1 MTTASLRRAATA
13 ALAVLVAALLA
24 LGLAACG
31 DDDDSDSG
39 AATTAATTGSGGA
52 ALASTTKATL
62 VLDFLPGGVH
72 AGIYRAQAQG
82 YYEANNVDLEI
93 IQPTST
99 ADTLKLIDAGQ
110 AEFGIADGIDLA
122 NQISEGRS
130 AKAVAAVVQVPL
142 GGLITLEEAGITDPK
157 QLEGKTIG
165 VTGVPSDNA
174 IYQTIISSAG
184 GDPAKAKVVTI
195 GFNGVQNLETGK
207 VDAFTGFWTADGVQ
221 VQEDGFPTTIF
232 RLDENGGP
240 TYPGLVIFSTE
251 EKITSDPELMR
262 AFMDATVRGYDETI
276 ADPAASV
283 DDLLAEEP
291 TLKRPLTE
299 AVVDTYLPLFQ
310 GDAPAFGVLDT
321 ADLEALSA
329 FLVENKLVKEA
340 IPPERYGTNEF
351 LPASE

>member
-1 MTTASLRRAATA
+1 MTRMSLRRAAIA
-13 ALAVLVAALLA
+13 VLAVLAAALLA

-31 DDDDSDSG
+31 DDDDSSD
-39 AATTAATTGSGGA
+39 AATTAATAAAGGA
-52 ALASTTKATL
+52 ALDSMTKATL

-110 AEFGIADGIDLA
+110 ADFGIADGIDLA

-142 GGLITLEEAGITDPK
+142 GGLITLQEAGITDPK
-157 QLEGKTIG
+157 QLEGKTVG

-184 GDPAKAKVVTI
+184 GDPSKAKVVTI

-240 TYPGLVIFSTE
+240 TYPGLVIFTTE
-251 EKITSDPELMR
+251 EKIASDPGLMR
-262 AFMDATVRGYDETI
+262 AFLDATVRGYDETI
-276 ADPAASV
+276 ADPAAAV

-310 GDAPAFGVLDT
+310 GDAPAYGVLDT
-321 ADLEALSA
+321 ADLEALST
-329 FLVENKLVKEA
+329 FLVENELIKEP
-340 IPPERYGTNEF
+340 ITPERYGTNEF
-351 LPASE
+351 LPATE

>member
-1 MTTASLRRAATA
+1 VTTASLRRPALAV
-13 ALAVLVAALLA
+13 LAVLVAALLA

-31 DDDDSDSG
+31 DDDDDGSDAG
-39 AATTAATTGSGGA
+39 ATTAASGA
-52 ALASTTKATL
+52 ALPSPTGATL

-72 AGIYRAQAQG
+72 AGIYRAEAQG
-82 YYEANNVDLEI
+82 YYEANNVNLRI
-93 IQPTST
+93 IEPTST

-110 AEFGIADGIDLA
+110 ADFGIADGIDLA

-130 AKAVAAVVQVPL
+130 AKAIGAVVQVPL
-142 GGLITLEEAGITDPK
+142 GGLITLEEKGITDPK

-174 IYQTIISSAG
+174 IYQTIMKDAG
-184 GDPAKAKVVTI
+184 GDPEKAKVVTI

-221 VQEDGFPTTIF
+221 VQEDGYPTTIF

-240 TYPGLVIFSTE
+240 TYPGLVFFSTE
-251 EKITSDPELMR
+251 EKIASDPDLMR
-262 AFMDATVRGYDETI
+262 AFMDATVRGYQETI

-283 DDLLAEEP
+283 DDMLAEVP
-291 TLKRPLTE
+291 TLERPLTE
-299 AVVDTYLPLFQ
+299 AVVDTYVPLFQ
-310 GDAPAFGVLDT
+310 ADAPAYGVLQTD
-321 ADLEALSA
+321 DLEALST
-329 FLVENKLVKEA
+329 FLVDNGLIKEA

-351 LPASE
+351 LPATE

>member
-1 MTTASLRRAATA
+1 MTSAFPRRVATA
-13 ALAVLVAALLA
+13 ALAALVAVLLA
-24 LGLAACG
+24 FGLAACG
-31 DDDDSDSG
+31 DDDESSD
-39 AATTAATTGSGGA
+39 AASTTGSGA
-52 ALASTTKATL
+52 ALPSSTKATL

-99 ADTLKLIDAGQ
+99 ADTLKLIDAGK
-110 AEFGIADGIDLA
+110 ADFGIADGIDLA
-122 NQISEGRS
+122 NQIAEGRS
-130 AKAVAAVVQVPL
+130 AKAIAAVVQVPL
-142 GGLITLEEAGITDPK
+142 GGLITLEESGITDPK

-174 IYQTIISSAG
+174 IYETIISSAG
-184 GDPAKAKVVTI
+184 GDPGKAKVVTI

-221 VQEDGFPTTIF
+221 VQEDGFPTTIY

-251 EKITSDPELMR
+251 EKIASDPDLMS
-262 AFMDATVRGYDETI
+262 AFLDATVRGYDETI

-310 GDAPAFGVLDT
+310 GDAPAFGVLDQ
-321 ADLEALSA
+321 ADVEGLST
-329 FLVENKLVKEA
+329 FLVDNGLIKEP

-351 LPASE
+351 LPATE

>member
-1 MTTASLRRAATA
+1 VTTAPPRRVAAA

-31 DDDDSDSG
+31 DDDSSDADT
-39 AATTAATTGSGGA
+39 AATTAASGA
-52 ALASTTKATL
+52 ALATPTDATL
-62 VLDFLPGGVH
+62 ILDFLPGGVH

-82 YYEANNVDLEI
+82 YYEANNVNLKI
-93 IQPTST
+93 IEPTST

-110 AEFGIADGIDLA
+110 ADFGIADGIDLA

-130 AKAVAAVVQVPL
+130 AKAIAAVVQVPL
-142 GGLITLEEAGITDPK
+142 GGLITLEEEGITDPK

-165 VTGVPSDNA
+165 ITGVPSDEA
-174 IYQTIISSAG
+174 IYKTIMTDAG
-184 GDPAKAKVVTI
+184 GDPSKAKVVTI

-207 VDAFTGFWTADGVQ
+207 VAAFTGFWTADGVQ
-221 VQEDGFPTTIF
+221 VEQDGFPTTIF

-251 EKITSDPELMR
+251 EKMASDPDLMR
-262 AFMDATVRGYDETI
+262 AFLDATVRGYEETI
-276 ADPAASV
+276 ADPEASI
-283 DDLLAEEP
+283 DDMLAEEP
-291 TLKRPLTE
+291 SLQRPLTT
-299 AVVDTYLPLFQ
+299 AVVDTYVPLFQ
-310 GDAPAFGVLDT
+310 ADAPAYGVLDT

-329 FLVENKLVKEA
+329 FLVANELIKEP

-351 LPASE
+351 LPATE